1 MTASGNNISKFF
13 KIQSNVQNKEKF
25 LGIYL
30 MDEVVDFLVV
40 NAVLTGTCSQY
51 MTKNTHTQL
60 NNLRS
65 LSW

>member
-1 MTASGNNISKFF
+1 
-13 KIQSNVQNKEKF
+13 
-25 LGIYL
+25 